1 MDKRHRNVMTI
12 LALGNCTRSLRR
24 FVIKC
29 LGDDTDELVS
39 DVVGEEVT
47 EVHDGSVILTR
58 EPWLLL
64 ALAFT
69 ADVESFLLG
78 CMALLHKIVT
88 ANLWVEIN

>member
-29 LGDDTDELVS
+29 LGDDTDELVN

-47 EVHDGSVILTR
+47 E
-58 EPWLLL
+58 
-64 ALAFT
+64 A
-69 ADVESFLLG
+69 
-78 CMALLHKIVT
+78 
-88 ANLWVEIN
+88 

>member
-1 MDKRHRNVMTI
+1 MDKRH
-12 LALGNCTRSLRR
+12 S
-24 FVIKC
+24 
-29 LGDDTDELVS
+29 
-39 DVVGEEVT
+39 T

-88 ANLWVEIN
+88 ANLWVEINRKMLPYCESTEAFVWGKRQKIIADSCQGFQEEW

>member
-1 MDKRHRNVMTI
+1 MDKRH
-12 LALGNCTRSLRR
+12 S
-24 FVIKC
+24 
-29 LGDDTDELVS
+29 
-39 DVVGEEVT
+39 T

-78 CMALLHKIVT
+78 RMALLHKIVT

>member
-1 MDKRHRNVMTI
+1 MDKRH
-12 LALGNCTRSLRR
+12 S
-24 FVIKC
+24 
-29 LGDDTDELVS
+29 
-39 DVVGEEVT
+39 T

-58 EPWLLL
+58 ELWLLL

-78 CMALLHKIVT
+78 RMALFHKIVT

>member
-1 MDKRHRNVMTI
+1 MDKRH
-12 LALGNCTRSLRR
+12 S
-24 FVIKC
+24 
-29 LGDDTDELVS
+29 
-39 DVVGEEVT
+39 T
-47 EVHDGSVILTR
+47 EVHDGSVIHTR